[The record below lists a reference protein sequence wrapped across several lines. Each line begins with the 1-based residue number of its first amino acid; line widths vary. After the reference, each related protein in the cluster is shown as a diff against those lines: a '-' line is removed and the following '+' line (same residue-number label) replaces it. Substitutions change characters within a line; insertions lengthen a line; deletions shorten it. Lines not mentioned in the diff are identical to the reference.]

1 MKRSN
6 LDFYT
11 SSPEINNS
19 AGKYFKPHDESAT
32 LKQNLIQIMN

>member
-11 SSPEINNS
+11 SSPENHNS
-19 AGKYFKPHDESAT
+19 AGKYFKPNRYSAT
-32 LKQNLIQIMN
+32 LKQNLIQIVN